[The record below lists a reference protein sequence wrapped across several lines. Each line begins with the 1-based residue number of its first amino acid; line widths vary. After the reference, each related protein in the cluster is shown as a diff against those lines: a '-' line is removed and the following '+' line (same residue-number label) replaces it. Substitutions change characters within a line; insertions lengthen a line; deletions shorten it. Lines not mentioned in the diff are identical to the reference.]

1 MGRARLTGVSP
12 VRHSVGP
19 RKRRLTFHQAE
30 LVTHPGPPT
39 LDHETVGQLSTVW
52 SHMLPRGHPWHQLY
66 PICSARV
73 LEVGE
78 GHRGSPGTW
87 ALLLLCRRTYVPGST
102 WAPSSASDHSSALST
117 LLPVGMGV
125 GNRQRQ
131 EGRGPR
137 APRIPAGP
145 FRSLSGLWAGWWGS
159 AGLVVM
165 EPVSCCPLAA
175 PVSP

>member
-1 MGRARLTGVSP
+1 MAPALAHLLSKGPGGGGGVQ
-12 VRHSVGP
+12 G
-19 RKRRLTFHQAE
+19 
-30 LVTHPGPPT
+30 
-39 LDHETVGQLSTVW
+39 
-52 SHMLPRGHPWHQLY
+52 LPWDLG
-66 PICSARV
+66 
-73 LEVGE
+73 
-78 GHRGSPGTW
+78 
-87 ALLLLCRRTYVPGST
+87 LLLLCRRTYVPGHT

-131 EGRGPR
+131 EGRDPR

-145 FRSLSGLWAGWWGS
+145 FRSLSGLWARWWGS